1 MTTKDSQPTKT
12 MIEDTDIQSPTDS
25 PTGLPA
31 SAGSVIGTDGICWAQ
46 SDGKLGWVIRR
57 IERARHESV
66 TLNDGVSF
74 CSPCFAG
81 AAEGDI
87 WAVCHEPGIACFG
100 QVRRAILLEP
110 ARRVYSQ
117 NSD

>member
-1 MTTKDSQPTKT
+1 MAEENDFQTPA
-12 MIEDTDIQSPTDS
+12 DS

-46 SDGKLGWVIRR
+46 SDGKLGWAIRR
-57 IERARHESV
+57 IERASNDSV

-81 AAEGDI
+81 AVEGDI
-87 WAVCHEPGIACFG
+87 WAVCHESGGACFG

-117 NSD
+117 NKEIADASPPLG